1 MAAIKILPDIYSVGV
16 VDWNVRNFHGHTYT
30 TQRGSSYN
38 AYLIID
44 DKIALIDTVFGPFAR
59 ELIDNIKEV
68 VPLEKIDYIIAN
80 HVETDHSGALPSIM
94 PLCPNAK
101 ILGTAKCKEGLYKHY
116 YQNWD
121 FQVVKTNDQ
130 LKLGRRTL
138 TFIEAPMIHWPDS
151 MFTYCPQDELLMPND
166 AFGQHFA
173 TSQRFDDQVDQCAL
187 MDEAE
192 KYYANILWPL
202 GAVILK
208 KIQEIQKLNIP
219 IKIIAPSHG
228 VIWRQDPARIINAY
242 ISWAKG
248 ETKDKAVV
256 VYETMWGATEKMARK
271 IVEGL
276 ASAGIEVKLY
286 DVAGSDRTE
295 VIAQMLTAKGFLF
308 GSSTHDNDML
318 PNIAAFLEIVKG
330 LKPKGRKIGFFGSYG
345 WAGGA
350 TKEMQEMLKDS
361 GVDQTIPELS
371 FKYVPDV
378 SELTS
383 CFEFG
388 SKFAQSLNS
397 CGSF

>member
-1 MAAIKILPDIYSVGV
+1 MMSAIKILTDIYSVGA

-44 DKIALIDTVFGPFAR
+44 EKIALIDTVSGPLAR

-68 VPLEKIDYIIAN
+68 IPLEKIDYIIAN

-94 PLCPNAK
+94 PLCPKAK
-101 ILGTAKCKEGLYKHY
+101 ILGTAKCQEGLYRHY

-121 FQVVKTNDQ
+121 FQTVKTNDQ
-130 LKLGRRTL
+130 LKLGRRSL

-151 MFTYCPQDELLMPND
+151 MFTYCPQDELLLPND

-173 TSQRFDDQVDQCAL
+173 TSSRFDDQVDQCAL
-187 MDEAE
+187 MEEAQ

-202 GAVILK
+202 GAVILR

-228 VIWRQDPARIINAY
+228 VIWRQDPGKIINAY
-242 ISWAKG
+242 VSWAKG
-248 ETKDKAVV
+248 EARDKVVV
-256 VYETMWGATEKMARK
+256 VYETMWGATEKLARK

-276 ASAGIEVKLY
+276 VSAGVEAKLY
-286 DVAGSDRTE
+286 DIAQSDRTE
-295 VIAQMLTAKGFLF
+295 VITQMLTAKGFLF

-330 LKPKGRKIGFFGSYG
+330 FRTKDRKMGFFGSSG
-345 WAGGA
+345 WSGGA
-350 TKEMQEMLKDS
+350 VKEMQEMLKDS
-361 GVDQTIPELS
+361 IAGQTVPELS
-371 FKYVPDV
+371 CKYVPDPK
-378 SELTS
+378 ELTA

-388 SKFAQSLNS
+388 SKFAESLK
-397 CGSF
+397 

>member
-1 MAAIKILPDIYSVGV
+1 MAAIKILPDVYSVGV

-44 DKIALIDTVFGPFAR
+44 EKVALIDTVYGPFAR
-59 ELIDNIKEV
+59 ELISNIKGII
-68 VPLEKIDYIIAN
+68 PLEKIDYIIAN
-80 HVETDHSGALPSIM
+80 HVEMDHSGALPSLM
-94 PLCPNAK
+94 PLCPKAK

-121 FQVVKTNDQ
+121 FQIVKTGDQ

-138 TFIEAPMIHWPDS
+138 SFIEAPMIHWPDS
-151 MFTYCPQDELLMPND
+151 MFTYCPQDALLLPND

-173 TSQRFDDQVDQCAL
+173 TSERFDDQVDQCSL
-187 MDEAE
+187 MDETE

-202 GAVILK
+202 GPVILK
-208 KIQEIQKLNIP
+208 KIEEIRNSNIS

-228 VIWRQDPARIINAY
+228 VIWREQPGKIINSY

-248 ETKDKAVV
+248 ETKNKVV
-256 VYETMWGATEKMARK
+256 IAYETMYGASGQMANK
-271 IVEGL
+271 IAEGI
-276 ASAGIEVKLY
+276 AVSGAEVKLY
-286 DVAGSDRTE
+286 DIGQSDRTE
-295 VIAQMLTAKGFLF
+295 VITQMLTAKGFLF

-330 LKPKGRKIGFFGSYG
+330 LKPKGRMVSFFGSYG

-350 TKEMQEMLKDS
+350 LGEMQEMLKDS
-361 GVDQTIPELS
+361 GVDLITPGIS
-371 FKYVPDV
+371 FKYVPD
-378 SELTS
+378 EAGLES

-388 SKFAQSLNS
+388 NNFAKLLTQVLH
-397 CGSF
+397 